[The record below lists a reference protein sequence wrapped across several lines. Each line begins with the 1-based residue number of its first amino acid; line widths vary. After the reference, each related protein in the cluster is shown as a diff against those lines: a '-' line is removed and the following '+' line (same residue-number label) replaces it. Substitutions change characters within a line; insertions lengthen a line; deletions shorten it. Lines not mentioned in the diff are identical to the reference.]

1 MVFVKTN
8 IPMEKFQSAGAEK
21 ASAASA
27 PEVLENL
34 VRLAERAGASDIH
47 LQMRGKSAEVGFR
60 LDGIITP
67 GRELPA
73 EIAERV
79 FGRIKFLARLKTYQ
93 ETLPQDGRISRDE
106 MKSKN
111 DIRVATY
118 PTVTGEKIVLRL
130 FNSETAKTLGELSL
144 PAVANAELEKFLR
157 QTTGLLLL
165 TGPAGSG
172 KTTTIYACLRHLA
185 ELGGRHIITVEDPV
199 EQVVP
204 GTMQTEINEAI
215 GLDFARAAR
224 HLLRQDPQVL
234 IIGEIRDEATAQLA
248 VRAGL
253 TGHLVIS
260 TLHAG
265 SCKGVFERLLAMCAD
280 HSAVASAV
288 ELVLNQRLIRKVCFA
303 CDGAGCETCLHTGY
317 QGRVPLVEWLRVDEK
332 IVAQASRLCVSE
344 TELAA
349 SGTHRR
355 DACATTET
363 MREQI
368 RRRELSAIAPAQTL
382 EASARLLVKQ
392 GVTNETEFKR
402 VFGL

>member
-1 MVFVKTN
+1 MLTEGKSTA
-8 IPMEKFQSAGAEK
+8 AGE
-21 ASAASA
+21 AAGNA
-27 PEVLENL
+27 PAILEQL
-34 VRLAERAGASDIH
+34 VRQAELAGASDIH
-47 LQMRGKSAEVGFR
+47 LQMRGKTAETGFR
-60 LDGIITP
+60 LDGLIVP
-67 GRELPA
+67 GSELPA
-73 EIAERV
+73 GIAERV

-93 ETLPQDGRISRDE
+93 ESLPQDGRISREDLN
-106 MKSKN
+106 SKN
-111 DIRVATY
+111 DVRVATY

-130 FNSETAKTLGELSL
+130 FNTASAKTLGELAL
-144 PAVANAELEKFLR
+144 PVSANAALENFMR

-185 ELGGRHIITVEDPV
+185 GLGGRHIITVEDPV

-234 IIGEIRDEATAQLA
+234 ILGEIRDEDTANLA

-288 ELVLNQRLIRKVCFA
+288 ELVLNQRLIRKVCSA
-303 CDGAGCETCLHTGY
+303 CDGGGCETCLHTGY
-317 QGRVPLVEWLRVDEK
+317 QGRVPLVEWLRVE
-332 IVAQASRLCVSE
+332 E
-344 TELAA
+344 TV
-349 SGTHRR
+349 R
-355 DACATTET
+355 D
-363 MREQI
+363 RI
-368 RRRELSAIAPAQTL
+368 RRRDCTALAPTESL
-382 EASARLLVKQ
+382 ETAARSLVNQ
-392 GVTNETEFKR
+392 GVTNEAEFKR
-402 VFGL
+402 IFGL